1 MNRKRILYLS
11 LIFAVLFIFTG
22 CGQKTAASLPADG
35 AEMMTSDNNGDGME
49 SGETGLSNQ
58 TEPEQIAEESGD
70 DAEIEEDN
78 ALNAGESAGETMTA
92 QKDAVVIFFS
102 RIGEQYS
109 VGYIEKGNTAIVAEM
124 IAEKTGA
131 DVFEI
136 VPEEDNYPT
145 DNYNALT
152 DMALQEQKDNARP
165 AIANEI
171 ENFDDYDTVFLG
183 YPIWWN
189 DLPMILYTFLENHD
203 FSGKTVIPFCT
214 HGGSRMAG
222 TEAKIRNV
230 ITADSVLNG
239 LAVAGTDAQNNTDS
253 VQESVNNW
261 LSGLGY

>member
-11 LIFAVLFIFTG
+11 LMLAVSLVFTG
-22 CGQKTAASLPADG
+22 CGQKTADSLPSDG
-35 AEMMTSDNNGDGME
+35 TEMITDENNGDGME

-70 DAEIEEDN
+70 DAAIEEDN
-78 ALNAGESAGETMTA
+78 AEESAGETVTDVTDR
-92 QKDAVVIFFS
+92 KDAVVIFFS

-131 DVFEI
+131 DMFEI
-136 VPEEDNYPT
+136 VPAEDNYPT

-203 FSGKTVIPFCT
+203 FRGKTVIPFCT

-222 TEAKIRNV
+222 TEAKIRNI

-239 LAVAGTDAQNNTDS
+239 LAVAGTDTQNNTDS